1 MKNGVPSNFTRSHI
15 SSDRVRSGYEINTV
29 LAISVRTAWTAKQM
43 VSLSLYQSYE
53 CTRSSKGRS
62 GAKQWPWRL
71 CTSSPQGS
79 IHAFAIR
86 EEKLIANDCFA
97 IDRLDRLN
105 RF

>member
-1 MKNGVPSNFTRSHI
+1 MKNGVLSNFTRSH
-15 SSDRVRSGYEINTV
+15 SDRVRSGYEINTA
-29 LAISVRTAWTAKQM
+29 LAISARTAWTAKQR

-62 GAKQWPWRL
+62 GAKQWRL

-86 EEKLIANDCFA
+86 EEKLIANDCFV